1 MSTQNLIRNDAKLV
15 IVAFVMALCGWLGS
29 AGGWAE
35 PAPYQRI
42 LILSDAHFPFVPR
55 KTPDTAK
62 EQRIMAAK
70 QNIIADING
79 WADVGRIVATGDLV
93 GSYGTEEEYAAAKA
107 FFANLNKPVSVIVG
121 NHDYMY
127 IGRDPNFKFIRGNAD
142 ERHAK
147 LERFKREFKQP
158 QLYYTQE
165 IGRYLLVF
173 LSTDSLDS
181 NVLCQFSQAQMSW
194 LANVLAK
201 NPNRATIIFAHAP
214 LAGTLS
220 NYNRFINT
228 PSFIAQPE
236 IEIRDLLRQN
246 SQVFMWVSGH
256 THTPAT
262 HKDFDSPINLYDGRV
277 HDIQNPDLD
286 REVIWTNSLYLY
298 SDKVVIKTF
307 RHSDKTWLDSLE
319 RTIEVK

>member
-1 MSTQNLIRNDAKLV
+1 MRNIIDRKIVWSLIA
-15 IVAFVMALCGWLGS
+15 VAVVFCSWLGPVS
-29 AGGWAE
+29 GWAE
-35 PAPYQRI
+35 PAAYQRI

-55 KTPDTAK
+55 ETPDPAK
-62 EQRIMAAK
+62 EQRIVAAK

-79 WADVGRIVATGDLV
+79 WDDVARIVVTGDLA
-93 GSYGTEEEYAAAKA
+93 GSYGTDEEYAAAKA
-107 FFANLNKPVSVIVG
+107 FFAGLNKPVSYIVG

-127 IGRDPNFKFIRGNAD
+127 IGRGPNFKFIRGNPD

-147 LERFKREFKQP
+147 LERFKREFSQQ
-158 QLYYTQE
+158 QLYFTQE
-165 IGRYLLVF
+165 SGRYLLVF

-181 NVLCQFSQAQMSW
+181 KVLCQFSQAQMSW
-194 LANVLAK
+194 LEEVLAK
-201 NPNRATIIFAHAP
+201 NRNRPTIVFAHAP
-214 LAGTLS
+214 LAGTLT
-220 NYNRFINT
+220 NYNRYINT

-236 IEIRDLLRQN
+236 TDIRDLLRQN
-246 SQVFMWVSGH
+246 PQVFMWVSGH

-262 HKDFDSPINLYDGRV
+262 NKDFDSPINLYDGRV
-277 HDIQNPDLD
+277 HNIQNPDLN

-298 SDKVVIKTF
+298 PDKVVIKTF

>member
-1 MSTQNLIRNDAKLV
+1 MRNIIDRK
-15 IVAFVMALCGWLGS
+15 IVLSIIAVAVVFCSWLGPAS
-29 AGGWAE
+29 GWAE
-35 PAPYQRI
+35 PATYQRI

-55 KTPDTAK
+55 ETPDPAK

-70 QNIIADING
+70 QSIISDINA
-79 WADVGRIVATGDLV
+79 WEDVNRIVATGDLL
-93 GSYGTEEEYAAAKA
+93 GSYGTEAEYAAAKA
-107 FFANLNKPVSVIVG
+107 FFGKLNKPVSAITG
-121 NHDYMY
+121 NHDYIY
-127 IGRDPNFKFIRGNAD
+127 IGRDPEFKFIRGNSE

-147 LERFKREFKQP
+147 LERFKREFNQQ

-165 IGRYLLVF
+165 SGRYLLVF

-181 NVLCQFSQAQMSW
+181 KVLCQFSQAQMNW
-194 LANVLAK
+194 LAGVLAK
-201 NPNRATIIFAHAP
+201 HPNRPTIIFAHAP
-214 LAGTLS
+214 LAGTLT
-220 NYNRFINT
+220 NYNSYINT

-236 IEIRDLLRQN
+236 TDIRDLLRQN
-246 SQVFMWVSGH
+246 PQVFMWVSGH

-262 HKDFDSPINLYDGRV
+262 NKDFDSPINLYDGRV
-277 HDIQNPDLD
+277 HNIQNPDLN

-298 SDKVVIKTF
+298 PDKVVIKTF

>member
-1 MSTQNLIRNDAKLV
+1 MRNLVRSKGKLV
-15 IVAFVMALCGWLGS
+15 IVAAIVALCSWLGPAS
-29 AGGWAE
+29 GWAE
-35 PAPYQRI
+35 PTVHQRI

-55 KTPDTAK
+55 EKPDSAK
-62 EQRIMAAK
+62 EQRILAAK
-70 QNIIADING
+70 QNLIADING
-79 WADVGRIVATGDLV
+79 WDDVNRIVATGDLL
-93 GSYGTEEEYAAAKA
+93 GSYGTDEEYAAAKA
-107 FFANLNKPVSVIVG
+107 FFANLNKPVSYIVG
-121 NHDYMY
+121 NHDYIY
-127 IGRDPNFKFIRGNAD
+127 IGRDPNFKFIRGNAE
-142 ERHAK
+142 ERQAK
-147 LERFKREFKQP
+147 LERFKREFNQQ

-165 IGRYLLVF
+165 HGRYLLVF
-173 LSTDSLDS
+173 LSTDSLES
-181 NVLCQFSQAQMSW
+181 KVLCQFSQAQMSW
-194 LANVLAK
+194 LADVLAK
-201 NPNRATIIFAHAP
+201 NPNRPTIIFAHAP

-220 NYNRFINT
+220 NYNRYINT

-246 SQVFMWVSGH
+246 HQVFMWVSGH

-262 HKDFDSPINLYDGRV
+262 NKDFDSPINLYDGRV

-298 SDKVVIKTF
+298 PDKVVIKTF